1 MTIVDGFSP
10 THNGARFSGTNVGLI
25 AFTPYLLLR
34 RKFIKSVVFSVMD
47 YIPLKNG
54 ILYL

>member
-25 AFTPYLLLR
+25 AFAPHLLLM